1 MLASLLVCAMFHAA
15 CASAPVQ
22 LPPPPAGSVR
32 DSIRTV
38 AVVSGAAPIDI
49 PAVPP
54 SGLGRAAA
62 AGAQFGIRPGAFN
75 PSAAP
80 AALIMVPA
88 GALIGV
94 AVYAARRP
102 SDAELAASSVA
113 LKRLFDGFD
122 VQEHLRAQVVRFARD
137 HARRPALALTTPPAS
152 GREDGMPDGRS
163 EAVDVDALLQVVA
176 DRVVLEQVWDFASDV
191 GLVLV
196 ARARLIG
203 GRDRRELYATSL
215 TYRAGARPLIEWT
228 ADDCRALRA
237 QILGATEALAERI
250 VHEVFLVEE
259 VQR

>member
-1 MLASLLVCAMFHAA
+1 MPASLLLCAAFHTA
-15 CASAPVQ
+15 CALAPMQ
-22 LPPPPAGSVR
+22 LPPPPADSVR
-32 DSIRTV
+32 NAIGTV
-38 AVVSGAAPIDI
+38 GVVSGGAPIDI

-54 SGLGRAAA
+54 ARLGRAAA
-62 AGAQFGIRPGAFN
+62 AGAQFGIRAGAFN
-75 PSAAP
+75 PNAALAAP
-80 AALIMVPA
+80 ITVPA

-94 AVYAARRP
+94 AIYAARRP
-102 SDAELAASSVA
+102 SDAELAASTVA
-113 LKRLFDGFD
+113 LERLFDGFD

-137 HARRPALALTTPPAS
+137 HARRPALALATPPAS
-152 GREDGMPDGRS
+152 GRGEATTDGRS
-163 EAVDVDALLQVVA
+163 EAVDVDALLEVVA

-215 TYRAGARPLIEWT
+215 TYRAGARPLAEWT

-259 VQR
+259 VPR